1 MQSVGDKQRSLLML
15 MVMQLCTGFSMGII
29 SPILGL
35 FVRSQGLSMTQIGLV
50 GTASML
56 GWFIWEPIMGVVA
69 DRFNKRLMLAGA
81 LFFSTVLYA
90 LYPFVKTF
98 TAFALLEFTKTS
110 VLSAYSIP
118 VKALAAELLPSKDRG
133 RAYGRYMTVIS
144 VGGLISPLIGGYVS
158 EVAGFNLPFYLAAG
172 IGLLAI
178 IAVFQI
184 QYEEPAH
191 NPESKTSDGVRSL
204 LTAPILAIFSVR
216 GLYFFN
222 AGFSGSFLSIFLN
235 ESPHLLASESQV
247 GAFFT
252 MMRLAGA
259 VSRSVLGDFCDRF
272 GKRLMISLSLA
283 GMGFSYMGLIL
294 FGGVFPMYVMGLLM
308 GLFQA
313 AADTSMMLHLISVM
327 PKERS
332 GLTMGLYSESENVG
346 GVISTPTMGYL
357 YQNFGGNHSLWL
369 LSIVLLLNAGY
380 SYVVISDTK
389 DA

>member
-1 MQSVGDKQRSLLML
+1 MQSSGDKQRSLMML

-56 GWFIWEPIMGVVA
+56 GWFIWEPIMGLVA

-81 LFFSTVLYA
+81 LFFSTILYA
-90 LYPFVKTF
+90 LYPMANTLLAFVV
-98 TAFALLEFTKTS
+98 LEFVKTS

-133 RAYGRYMTVIS
+133 KAYGRYMTVIS
-144 VGGLISPLIGGYVS
+144 FGGLISPLIGGYIS
-158 EVAGFNLPFYLAAG
+158 EVAGFSIPFYLAAG
-172 IGLLAI
+172 IGMLSI
-178 IAVFQI
+178 IAVFRI
-184 QYEEPAH
+184 QYDEPAH
-191 NPESKTSDGVRSL
+191 DPSSKTSDGLRSL

-216 GLYFFN
+216 GFYFFN
-222 AGFSGSFLSIFLN
+222 AGFTGSFLSIYLN
-235 ESPHLLASESQV
+235 ESTHLLASESQV
-247 GAFFT
+247 GVFFT
-252 MMRLAGA
+252 LMRLAGA
-259 VSRSVLGDFCDRF
+259 VSRSVLGAFCDRF
-272 GKRLMISLSLA
+272 GKKLMISGSLA
-283 GMGFSYMGLIL
+283 GMGLSYIGLTML
-294 FGGVFPMYVMGLLM
+294 GGVIPMYLMGAM
-308 GLFQA
+308 QGLFQA

-346 GVISTPTMGYL
+346 GLISAPSMGYL
-357 YQNFGGNHSLWL
+357 YQNFGGSYSLWL
-369 LSIVLLLNAGY
+369 LSGALLANAGY
-380 SYVVISDTK
+380 SYLVIREK

>member
-1 MQSVGDKQRSLLML
+1 MQSSGDKQRSLLML

-56 GWFIWEPIMGVVA
+56 GWFIFEPIMGVVA
-69 DRFNKRLMLAGA
+69 DRFNKRLMLASA
-81 LFFSTVLYA
+81 LFFSTILYA
-90 LYPFVKTF
+90 LYPMAKTF

-133 RAYGRYMTVIS
+133 KAYGRYMTVIS
-144 VGGLISPLIGGYVS
+144 VGGLISPLIGGYIS
-158 EVAGFNLPFYLAAG
+158 EVSGINIPFYLAAG

-178 IAVFQI
+178 VAVFRI
-184 QYEEPAH
+184 QYDEPTHDPA
-191 NPESKTSDGVRSL
+191 SRTSDGIKGL
-204 LTAPILAIFSVR
+204 LTAPILATFSVR

-235 ESPHLLASESQV
+235 EAPHLMATESQI
-247 GAFFT
+247 GALFT
-252 MMRLAGA
+252 IQRLAGA
-259 VSRSVLGDFCDRF
+259 ASRSFLGDFCDRY
-272 GKRLMISLSLA
+272 GKKPMISVSLTGIALS
-283 GMGFSYMGLIL
+283 YIGLMYL
-294 FGGVFPMYVMGLLM
+294 GGAVPMYLM
-308 GLFQA
+308 GALNGLGQA

-346 GVISTPTMGYL
+346 GLIATPTIGYL
-357 YQNFGGNHSLWL
+357 YQSFGANSSVWL
-369 LSIVLLLNAGY
+369 LTIALLFNAGY
-380 SYVVISDTK
+380 SYFVIREK